1 MLVVWIKLY
10 PLNPNPLIWLR
21 AQQSTPCAKRLI
33 FKFAIVALEVL
44 KLSEA
49 AKIALLQEVMREAK
63 RNERG
68 GLLVCIV
75 GVVLAVAG
83 FSTTSLA
90 PNSFNLGI
98 LGIAIAAIGFVVY
111 LYYTTVY
118 LRFVGQLASMV
129 SKSAIPCPHC
139 AKPLPEGEFA
149 FCPFCGGPLRSS
161 KRPNSRVE

>member
-1 MLVVWIKLY
+1 M
-10 PLNPNPLIWLR
+10 
-21 AQQSTPCAKRLI
+21 
-33 FKFAIVALEVL
+33 
-44 KLSEA
+44 SEA

-83 FSTTSLA
+83 FSTISFA
-90 PNSFNLGI
+90 ENSFNLGI
-98 LGIAIAAIGFVVY
+98 LGIVIAAIGFVVY
-111 LYYTTVY
+111 LYYARVY
-118 LRFVGQLASMV
+118 LRFVGQLASMI

-149 FCPFCGGPLRSS
+149 FCPFCGSPIRSS
-161 KRPNSRVE
+161 ARVVEQKNAKTSLE